1 MERGE
6 KKGKTK
12 ETRGCSD
19 LASADPQMLRLSD
32 AVTRFPHPDTLDVDG
47 LAVPAAEVLR
57 VLDPFLTDERRTR
70 IAAAVAA
77 RCYGVVPVL
86 EGVHDAGNLAAV
98 MRSAEGLGFGQLWTV
113 ALAGDADVLAQH
125 GAERLRKE
133 IDQRQQG
140 RRRPARRQSQGADK
154 WLDVRA
160 FASPAAFAE
169 AARAAGYRIAC
180 THLSADAVP
189 IAELDFT
196 QPTALVLGNEK
207 DGISD
212 ALLAEADQNVVLPID
227 GFIQSYNVS
236 VAAALA
242 LYHARHDRVVRQG
255 RHGDLSEAEQAILS
269 ARFAHRSVSAADAI
283 LKRALREGDLPAP
296 PRGQ

>member
-1 MERGE
+1 M
-6 KKGKTK
+6 
-12 ETRGCSD
+12 
-19 LASADPQMLRLSD
+19 P
-32 AVTRFPHPDTLDVDG
+32 RFPHPPTLDVDG
-47 LAVPAAEVLR
+47 RPVAAADVLR
-57 VLDPFLTDERRTR
+57 VLDPFLTDERRAR

-98 MRSAEGLGFGQLWTV
+98 MRSAEGLGFGQMWTV
-113 ALAGDADVLAQH
+113 ALAGDADLLARH
-125 GAERLRKE
+125 GAEHLAEE
-133 IDQRQQG
+133 IAGRPQN

-154 WLDVRA
+154 WLDVQA
-160 FASPAAFAE
+160 FDSPAALAT
-169 AARAAGYRIAC
+169 AARAAGLRLVC

-196 QPTALVLGNEK
+196 QPTALVLGNEQ
-207 DGISD
+207 DGISE

-242 LYHARHDRVVRQG
+242 LYHARHDRLTRQG
-255 RHGDLSEAEQAILS
+255 HHGDLEASEQHTLTAHFARRSVTAAEAIL
-269 ARFAHRSVSAADAI
+269 R
-283 LKRALREGDLPAP
+283 RALREGALAPYRPGDAAAPA
-296 PRGQ
+296 GGL